1 MENPFS
7 GDTATNASI
16 THFVISNGCTE
27 NLIASQNDC
36 EENSDTIT
44 NNNASKEIN
53 ISEVTHTKEAPSI
66 RVEFFTRVNIRDKHR
81 PAELDK
87 ILSWATS
94 DTKLK
99 THTGIYKKFLI
110 DNPNATKKQ
119 KSYQK
124 LIHFPALIFG
134 GTFSGTGKAEDISEM
149 SGLIVLDFDHINNL
163 EDIRLKLETDLHTY
177 LLFQSPS
184 GDGLKVIV
192 RHDLR
197 DASKWQFLYQELE
210 EYYIN
215 EFQLEPDKSGKD
227 ISRMCYIPFI
237 EKLYRHEDS
246 LIWNYSGKFEKQ
258 QELLK
263 QIIESSGTAQ
273 YKQTEISDDL
283 YKECFYMSVFLVE
296 NKINLTEDYNDW
308 VSYGFSLCTFGED
321 GRAIYHNVSSVSS
334 KYDRDECDKQF
345 DIMLKEFKGDKSGID
360 KYLIRA
366 KEAITKLV
374 NQKIENEIVLP
385 PVDMY
390 GKLPLMLKIPLM
402 KYNEVPKFM
411 ALLAGISNV
420 SAILPNLK
428 FIHHGTYKYEAN
440 LFTWIIAKQSSG
452 KNVVNEMQKICGTIE
467 DSIERDFASNFREYK
482 ERETQAK
489 ADELDFNETKPV
501 QKTLFLGAD
510 ITKAGFVKK
519 LMENEG
525 RGIIS
530 TTEAQTL
537 IGANYTT
544 YGAFLDLIL
553 ACYGHER
560 YQKTLKDFTFKI
572 NETYLS
578 LILASTPDTCYKFFA
593 NTNVDNGLLSR
604 FLAFEINSE
613 NELKNIDD
621 NVLDDNITDL
631 LETNKTNFYQLWK
644 DCMELEEPVFLD
656 ITKTIKDDVFEQYK
670 NFESDIK
677 YVYKF
682 NTEVVKRMLIMHK
695 RLILIFSA
703 LYHYEKYYTFDLD
716 VLNNRL
722 PEGWSCNNKLPVDQR
737 AVEISDVIMNSYRE
751 AFIRLMFGIEQ
762 QKYRKLS
769 ISARN
774 DRIMQMKL
782 RGHSPEYLSML
793 FDLPRLMIDVQVI
806 DKRFK
811 ADDEQKNS
819 CLEFCKKNPK
829 EKQTAAKLIGV
840 NIRTVQRWC
849 KEANIGDG

>member
-1 MENPFS
+1 MENSFS
-7 GDTATNASI
+7 GNTATNTSK

-27 NLIASQNDC
+27 KLSTLQNDC

-44 NNNASKEIN
+44 NNKPSKEIN
-53 ISEVTHTKEAPSI
+53 TSEVTRTKEAPNI
-66 RVEFFTRVNIRDKHR
+66 RIEFFTRVNIRNKHR
-81 PAELDK
+81 PVELDK
-87 ILSWATS
+87 ILSWATNDS
-94 DTKLK
+94 KLK
-99 THTGIYKKFLI
+99 THTGVYKKYLI

-119 KSYQK
+119 KGYQK

-134 GTFSGTGKAEDISEM
+134 GTFTGTGKAKDISVM
-149 SGLIVLDFDHINNL
+149 SGLIVLDFDHINKLEEVRLNL
-163 EDIRLKLETDLHTY
+163 ENDLHTH
-177 LLFQSPS
+177 LLFTSPS

-197 DASKWQFLYQELE
+197 DAFNWQYLYLELE
-210 EYYIN
+210 EYYLN
-215 EFQLEPDKSGKD
+215 KFQLETDKSGKD

-237 EKLYRHEDS
+237 EKLHHKEDS
-246 LIWNYSGKFEKQ
+246 LIWNYTGRFKKQ

-263 QIIESSGTAQ
+263 QIIENSGTAQ
-273 YKQTEISDDL
+273 YKQTNITDDL

-308 VSYGFSLCTFGED
+308 VSYGFSICTFGED
-321 GRAIYHNVSSVSS
+321 GREIYHNISSVSS
-334 KYDRDECDKQF
+334 KYNRDECDKQF
-345 DIMLKEFKGDKSGID
+345 DIILKEFKGDKSGID

-374 NQKIENEIVLP
+374 NQKIKNEIVLP

-390 GKLPLMLKIPLM
+390 DKLPVMLKIPLI
-402 KYNEVPKFM
+402 KYNDVPKFM

-489 ADELDFNETKPV
+489 ADELEFNETKPV

-519 LMENEG
+519 LMENDG

-572 NETYLS
+572 KETYLS

-593 NTNVDNGLLSR
+593 NVNVDNGLLSR

-613 NELKNIDD
+613 NELRNIDD
-621 NVLDDNITDL
+621 NVLDHNITDL

-656 ITKTIKDDVFEQYK
+656 ITKTIKDNVFEQYK
-670 NFESDIK
+670 KFEKDIK

-716 VLNNRL
+716 VLNGRL
-722 PEGWSCNNKLPVDQR
+722 PEGWTYNNKLHVDQR

-774 DRIMQMKL
+774 DKIIQMKL
-782 RGHSPEYLSML
+782 QGHSPEYLSML
-793 FDLPRLMIDVQVI
+793 FDLPKLMIDVQVI

-811 ADDEQKNS
+811 ADNEQKNS
-819 CLEFCKKNPK
+819 CLEFCRKNPK
-829 EKQTAAKLIGV
+829 EKETAAKLIGV

-849 KEANIGDG
+849 KEANIGD